1 MSQALPMPLQEA
13 LKRLGSVLKGK
24 QRCADL
30 HSPKRTAAK
39 PLNIGKRTG
48 VFKGNV
54 IFQSLEF
61 SGVNWPF

>member
-13 LKRLGSVLKGK
+13 LKRLGSMLKGK

-30 HSPKRTAAK
+30 HSPKLTAKASEHRQT
-39 PLNIGKRTG
+39 NS